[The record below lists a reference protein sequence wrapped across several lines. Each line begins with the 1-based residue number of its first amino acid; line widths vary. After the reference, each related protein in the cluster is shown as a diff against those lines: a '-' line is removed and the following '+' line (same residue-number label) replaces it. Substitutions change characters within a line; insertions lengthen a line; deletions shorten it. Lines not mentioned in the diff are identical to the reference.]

1 MEVHQLRYF
10 VAAAEAGSMTLA
22 ARQCRVAQPSLSQ
35 QVRKLEE
42 SLGATLFDRLGRGV
56 ELTEA
61 GRALL
66 PRARRILAEVRDA
79 AASLRR
85 EIEAGVGPLAV
96 GAIPTIAPFLLPA
109 HVAAFQGLFPECEL
123 TIREDLTQR
132 LVEAVAEGE
141 LDFAITSTPIEHEL
155 VEVEV
160 IGEEN
165 LLVAVRSDHAS
176 AGTVSIADLRTAPT
190 VVLHDVHCLGQ
201 QIQSFCAARRVQSR
215 VVCRG
220 SQLSTVLKLV
230 GLGMGYSLIP
240 EMCARDFTP
249 EPRTLERSTGV
260 PLTPIVPKAPPGA
273 MPPPVMCRFLRI
285 ARGAPRREIA
295 LVWRRDR
302 SRSRTAV
309 WLAEAIAAGLA
320 SGSHSLQA

>member
-10 VAAAEAGSMTLA
+10 VAAAEAGSMTEA
-22 ARQCRVAQPSLSQ
+22 ARRCRVAQPSLSQ

-42 SLGATLFDRLGRGV
+42 TLGVALFDRLGRGV

-66 PRARRILAEVRDA
+66 PRARRILGEVRDA

-85 EIEAGVGPLAV
+85 EVEAGAGRLAV
-96 GAIPTIAPFLLPA
+96 GAIPTIAPYLLPV
-109 HVAAFQGLFPECEL
+109 HLGAFRGRFAECEL
-123 TIREDLTQR
+123 SIREDFTER
-132 LVEAVAEGE
+132 LVEAVVASE
-141 LDFAITSTPIEHEL
+141 LDFAVTSTPIEHEL

-160 IGEEN
+160 IGEEE
-165 LLVAVRSDHAS
+165 LLVAVRADREVPER
-176 AGTVSIADLRTAPT
+176 VSIADLRREPT

-201 QIQSFCAARRVQSR
+201 QIQGFCAARRVQSR

-220 SQLSTVLKLV
+220 SQLATVLGMV

-240 EMCARDFTP
+240 EMCAREYALGGSP
-249 EPRTLERSTGV
+249 AG
-260 PLTPIVPKAPPGA
+260 PLDPPTAAGGA
-273 MPPPVMCRFLRI
+273 AACRFIRI

-295 LVWRRDR
+295 VIWRRDR

-309 WLAEAIAAGLA
+309 SLAGAIAGALAAGT
-320 SGSHSLQA
+320 HSFGG